1 MRTFKR
7 LGALLLVTVLA
18 FGLLPVASAQDDMSV
33 VCDSTLVTL
42 LLIAEHDYGYLSHML
57 GDEMAAPN
65 IDYGQFSHLIND
77 IVSQMQ
83 TMGMSEEAMATAESM
98 QMTLDT
104 MLGMSTNEILHSYD
118 MAMMSDGMGEE
129 TMMTVLTPGKVAGEN
144 ELCTSLR
151 ADVEKFIVAHIV
163 AETQAIATGDM

>member
-7 LGALLLVTVLA
+7 PGVLLLVAAVLA
-18 FGLLPVASAQDDMSV
+18 FGLLPVASAQDDMTV

-42 LLIAEHDYGYLSHML
+42 LLVAEHDYGYLSHMM

-77 IVSQMQ
+77 IVAQMQ
-83 TMGMSEEAMATAESM
+83 AMGMSDEAMATAESM
-98 QMTLDT
+98 QMTLDS
-104 MLGMSTNEILHSYD
+104 MMGMSTDEILHSYD
-118 MAMMSDGMGEE
+118 MAKMEDDMSGD
-129 TMMTVLTPGKVAGEN
+129 MMTVLTPGNVAGEN
-144 ELCTSLR
+144 ELCTTLR

-163 AETQAIATGDM
+163 AEMQSMSMDDM